1 MEENRKQRIY
11 KVIMLVILTA
21 VVTFII
27 TTIIMYQIF
36 STKQLVGNLKVT
48 DTSTSNT
55 SALAATLKNFRT
67 LLDKKYLGEI
77 DEQKLTE
84 RAIKGYIE
92 GLDDPYSEYFTKEEM
107 KDFEETTMGNYVGI
121 GIYMVKNTK
130 DNTIVV
136 LAPVQGGPAEKAG
149 LKTGD
154 VITKVDGKD
163 YDGDSMSEASNKIK
177 GEEGTKVKLE
187 IQRDG
192 KIMEFEIERQNV
204 KLNHVESKKLE
215 ANIGYLKLSTFDEGC
230 GQEFKTKFEELK
242 KQGITS
248 LIIDLR
254 NNGGGIVEEALEIA
268 DLMVD
273 KDQTLLITTDKNGK
287 EEVKKSKADKTI
299 NMPIIL
305 LTNENSASA
314 SEILAGALKDLNAA
328 KIVGTKTYGKGV
340 IQELLTLS
348 DGSGLKITTNEYYT
362 PNHNKI
368 NKVGIS
374 PDVEVKLPEEEQDK
388 VTVEESK
395 DTQLQKAIEILKAE

>member
-84 RAIKGYIE
+84 GAIKGYIE

-230 GQEFKTKFEELK
+230 GQEFKTKFEDLK

>member
-11 KVIMLVILTA
+11 KAIMLVILTA

-84 RAIKGYIE
+84 GAIKGYIE

>member
-84 RAIKGYIE
+84 GAIKGYIE

-163 YDGDSMSEASNKIK
+163 YGGDSMSEASNKIK

-230 GQEFKTKFEELK
+230 GQEFKTKFEDLK

>member
-84 RAIKGYIE
+84 GAIKGYIE